1 MPILHGHPISQPC
14 RSIQWFID
22 YSGVECE
29 VKIVD
34 LMSGGHKAPEFIAK
48 FPNAQVPAF
57 EDGDL
62 CFGESIAILQYLADG
77 NDIVPTD
84 KKGKARL
91 QEYFGRHLSQVR
103 KFSTEIIR
111 HVFFEKDADEKKK
124 KIAAG
129 IESTK
134 AMMDSFEA
142 HFEKNK
148 FVLGDTL
155 SLADF
160 MFAPE
165 VDQLFM
171 VEYDFKTYKNV
182 GAYIERLKEVKGYTK
197 MREDMSEALKVMT
210 AKMAAKQ

>member
-1 MPILHGHPISQPC
+1 MPILHGHPVSQPC

-29 VKIVD
+29 VKMVD
-34 LMSGGHKAPEFIAK
+34 LQGGAHKKPEFLAK
-48 FPNAQVPAF
+48 FPNGQVPSF

-62 CFGESIAILQYLADG
+62 CFGESVAILQYLADG
-77 NDIVPTD
+77 NDIVPTC

-103 KFSTEIIR
+103 KFSSQIVF
-111 HVFFEKDADEKKK
+111 HFFFEKDADEKKK

-134 AMMDSFEA
+134 AIMDSFEA
-142 HFEKNK
+142 HFEKSK

-160 MFAPE
+160 MFVPE
-165 VDQLFM
+165 IDQL
-171 VEYDFKTYKNV
+171 VLVDYDFKAYKNV
-182 GAYIERLKEVKGYTK
+182 SAYLARIKEVKGYEK
-197 MREDMSEALKVMT
+197 MMATMMEVLKKLGEAEK
-210 AKMAAKQ
+210 KE